1 VSRAD
6 LDVAIARLLS
16 LVLEQTNSVDG
27 QRAGYDSFG
36 DQMPRPFARP
46 VLQLEGSNVVTH
58 VIHTPEV
65 AHDPASIFYLHG
77 GGYQLGSLRSHRAFL
92 ELLSSM
98 TRTRVYFPEYRLAP
112 EHRYPAAVDDSV
124 AAYEAVLKSGVPTED
139 VVVVGDSAGGGLA
152 LATVLALRDRAGQL
166 PAAVV
171 AMSPWADLVGTGESR
186 QSQRELDPM
195 VQQAMLDDM
204 ASAYLGAVDPTT
216 PYASPIHADFRDFP
230 PLLLQVGQTEILRD
244 DAVRVAQAAELAGV
258 EVELEVW
265 SEMTH
270 VFQTFGPILPS
281 GHEAF
286 DALEHVAQFVAK
298 RTGR

>member
-1 VSRAD
+1 MSRAD

-16 LVLEQTNSVDG
+16 LVLEQANTVDG

-36 DQMPRPFARP
+36 DEMPRPFARP
-46 VLQLEGSNVVTH
+46 VLQLEASSVVTH
-58 VIHTPEV
+58 VIHPPEG
-65 AHDPASIFYLHG
+65 ARDCASIFYLHG

-92 ELLSSM
+92 ELLSSA
-98 TRTRVYFPEYRLAP
+98 TRACVYFPEYRLAP
-112 EHRYPAAVDDSV
+112 EHQYPAAVDDSV
-124 AAYEAVLKSGVPTED
+124 VAYEAVLKSGVPSKD

-152 LATVLALRDRAGQL
+152 LATVLALRDRGGQL

-204 ASAYLGAVDPTT
+204 ARAYLGAIDPTT
-216 PYASPIHADFRDFP
+216 HYASPIHADFRDFP

-244 DAVRVAQAAELAGV
+244 DAVRVAQSAELAGV

-265 SEMTH
+265 SQMTH
-270 VFQTFGPILPS
+270 VFQTFGPILPF